1 MTSSIENTL
10 EKKQSEDDFAQV
22 EINTPFDKDWLLDFI
37 HDPHR
42 VLRINSLFE
51 FTAFE
56 LVNDK
61 ADTSSWRMAGKYL
74 SNDQPFDVTFTTQA
88 TASGI
93 LLSYKGWLKNS
104 TELLLKKGDD
114 DNYSLLITDD
124 YSGTSVEQREQRI
137 TEVDN
142 TIVPW
147 ANDIYR
153 YLQQW
158 KRWSWLPGFQFYMLK
173 FWPKMKPS
181 ARRISFMLMAITAA
195 EFVLFLFVFVIFYL
209 ELPGMLLS

>member
-1 MTSSIENTL
+1 MTSSIENTP

-22 EINTPFDKDWLLDFI
+22 EINTPFDKDWLLGFI
-37 HDPHR
+37 HDPQR
-42 VLRINSLFE
+42 LLRINSLFE
-51 FTAFE
+51 FTDFAAI
-56 LVNDK
+56 NDK
-61 ADTSSWRMAGKYL
+61 TDTNSWRMTGKNL
-74 SNDQPFDVTFTTQA
+74 SNDQPFDVTFTTQL
-88 TASGI
+88 TTSGI

-104 TELLLKKGDD
+104 TEVTLKQAE
-114 DNYSLLITDD
+114 DNSYSLLITDD
-124 YSGTSVEQREQRI
+124 YSASSVEQREQRI
-137 TEVDN
+137 AEVDN
-142 TIVPW
+142 SIVQW

-158 KRWSWLPGFQFYMLK
+158 KRWSWLPGFQFYMVK

-209 ELPGMLLS
+209 ELPGMLE